1 MRHISVFRFNRISAI
16 TVILNRT
23 ELLEQHAYLDVA
35 IYLKFKLF
43 SSDC

>member
-1 MRHISVFRFNRISAI
+1 MRHISVFRFNSLNVI
-16 TVILNRT
+16 TVTLNRT
-23 ELLEQHAYLDVA
+23 ELLEQHAYLNVA

>member
-1 MRHISVFRFNRISAI
+1 MRHISVFRFNSLNVI

-23 ELLEQHAYLDVA
+23 ELLEQHAYLNVA